1 MFNFGYYNFPQKIT
15 QTPKEMKVA
24 IPTEDG
30 FTVNKQF
37 APNGSFLISTL
48 QFGEVTEQEM
58 RWTINGE
65 VSSSSDGL
73 YKKIL
78 DCDIVIVRDIEFN
91 QRNFLQLHKIEVVNT
106 DETIIT
112 KVLMNYFQTVLQKES
127 DTCCCP

>member
-1 MFNFGYYNFPQKIT
+1 
-15 QTPKEMKVA
+15 MKVA

-37 APNGSFLISTL
+37 GPNGSFLVSTL

-65 VSSSSDGL
+65 VSASSDGL

-78 DCDIVIVRDIEFN
+78 DCDIVIVRDIEFS
-91 QRNFLQLHKIEVVNT
+91 QRSFLQLHKIEVVNT
-106 DETIIT
+106 EETIIT
-112 KVLMNYFQTVLQKES
+112 KVLMNYLQTVMQKES